1 MPSCGTAHARLL
13 PGSADARLTAVNVI
27 KAATELGCKIG
38 WGLRMSNS
46 RIFWLGISVAFAFVA
61 QQVAHSGEAK
71 PASPAVVA
79 KGRALYQDHCAV
91 CHGLDGQGQGPLTA
105 AMKIIPADLT
115 RISNKHGGTFPK
127 AKIADVIR
135 NGGNV
140 LGHGSSAMLPWG
152 VYFSERR
159 KPEVGKARIK
169 ALVAY
174 IKSLQ
179 GTP

>member
-1 MPSCGTAHARLL
+1 MRKLRTVLL
-13 PGSADARLTAVNVI
+13 VA
-27 KAATELGCKIG
+27 
-38 WGLRMSNS
+38 GLACS
-46 RIFWLGISVAFAFVA
+46 A
-61 QQVAHSGEAK
+61 QQPAHSEA
-71 PASPAVVA
+71 STGNVA
-79 KGRALYQDHCAV
+79 KGRQLYQDHCAV
-91 CHGLDGQGQGPLTA
+91 CHGLDGHGQGPLAA
-105 AMKIIPADLT
+105 AMKITPADLT
-115 RISNKHGGTFPK
+115 RISAAHGGEFPD

-140 LGHGSSAMLPWG
+140 LGHGTGAMLPWG
-152 VYFSERR
+152 IYFSERH